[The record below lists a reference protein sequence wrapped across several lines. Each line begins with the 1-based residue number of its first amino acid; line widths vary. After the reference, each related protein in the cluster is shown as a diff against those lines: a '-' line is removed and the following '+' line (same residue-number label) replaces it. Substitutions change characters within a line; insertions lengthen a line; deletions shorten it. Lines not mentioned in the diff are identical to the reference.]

1 MLLASLQG
9 NLEKDNAVQRIILFF
24 FAVLFS
30 YTRHSRHTGA
40 LYISINL
47 VKLHH
52 PYTRDPVCGGQ
63 ARLACLSNGV
73 FKNVQ
78 LVEKVQNQ
86 RASTCFLQLI
96 SSDQLKELDN
106 PLLSKYNFGATQR
119 IQLIFIRNKEEQRKL
134 LFFLSNLPFPC
145 LNQDGRYVP
154 PSHYYEPVY
163 PLQRLLVSSFH
174 DFA

>member
-1 MLLASLQG
+1 MHFNALSFFLCGSFFNTRGTLGTRTARSSSKHTNTSRYPSTSHVNLA
-9 NLEKDNAVQRIILFF
+9 
-24 FAVLFS
+24 
-30 YTRHSRHTGA
+30 
-40 LYISINL
+40 
-47 VKLHH
+47 KLHH
-52 PYTRDPVCGGQ
+52 PYTRDPACG
-63 ARLACLSNGV
+63 RLRVLVCLSNGV

>member
-1 MLLASLQG
+1 MQFSALSLYY
-9 NLEKDNAVQRIILFF
+9 LLFF
-24 FAVLFS
+24 FK
-30 YTRHSRHTGA
+30 YTRHSRHTCA

-47 VKLHH
+47 AKLHH
-52 PYTRDPVCGGQ
+52 TYTRDPACG
-63 ARLACLSNGV
+63 RLRVLACLSNDV
-73 FKNVQ
+73 IKNVQ
-78 LVEKVQNQ
+78 LVEKVRNQ
-86 RASTCFLQLI
+86 RASTCCLQLI
-96 SSDQLKELDN
+96 SSNQLKKLDN
-106 PLLSKYNFGATQR
+106 LLLSKYNFGATQR

-145 LNQDGRYVP
+145 LNQDGRYVL